1 MSDELCEDAFLE
13 GAMERYGDAV
23 YRLALC
29 RLGSRADAEDVYQDV
44 FLRLLRDTTA
54 FRDGEHLK
62 AWLLRVTLHCC
73 VDLRRSAWWK
83 RTAPLEA
90 AADAA
95 APLSEEKGALWQ
107 AVEAL
112 PADLRTAV
120 WLHYVEGY
128 GTDRYAWLVIVDKG
142 QTLTQEEAAAKV
154 AISAAD
160 SVVTIT
166 PSFDVNRTGKV
177 DVNDAQLV
185 YDMYNGTYS
194 NFTQVSVEK
203 FLRADVNATKVVDH
217 ADAVAIVNQFK

>member
-1 MSDELCEDAFLE
+1 MSDELREDAFLE
-13 GAMERYGDAV
+13 DSMERYGDAV

-83 RTAPLEA
+83 RIAPLEA

-107 AVEAL
+107 AYRRVAAL
-112 PADLRTAV
+112 CRGLRHGRDRGNRE
-120 WLHYVEGY
+120 LPSGN
-128 GTDRYAWLVIVDKG
+128 GTDKAASR
-142 QTLTQEEAAAKV
+142 TQKTA
-154 AISAAD
+154 
-160 SVVTIT
+160 
-166 PSFDVNRTGKV
+166 NRTGR
-177 DVNDAQLV
+177 
-185 YDMYNGTYS
+185 
-194 NFTQVSVEK
+194 
-203 FLRADVNATKVVDH
+203 RAE
-217 ADAVAIVNQFK
+217 

>member
-1 MSDELCEDAFLE
+1 MSDELFEDAFLE

-95 APLSEEKGALWQ
+95 APLSEEKRCRPICVPPCGCTMSRAT
-107 AVEAL
+107 A
-112 PADLRTAV
+112 RT
-120 WLHYVEGY
+120 
-128 GTDRYAWLVIVDKG
+128 RSRK
-142 QTLTQEEAAAKV
+142 
-154 AISAAD
+154 S
-160 SVVTIT
+160 
-166 PSFDVNRTGKV
+166 
-177 DVNDAQLV
+177 
-185 YDMYNGTYS
+185 
-194 NFTQVSVEK
+194 
-203 FLRADVNATKVVDH
+203 
-217 ADAVAIVNQFK
+217 

>member
-1 MSDELCEDAFLE
+1 MGIWEHFRGKSRVMSERRMSDMSDGLREDAFLE
-13 GAMERYGDAV
+13 DAMERYGDAV

-73 VDLRRSAWWK
+73 IDLRRSAWWK

-95 APLSEEKGALWQ
+95 APLGEEKGALWQ

-112 PADLRTAV
+112 PTDLRTAV

-128 GTDRYAWLVIVDKG
+128 GTDEIAEIVSCRPA
-142 QTLTQEEAAAKV
+142 TV
-154 AISAAD
+154 
-160 SVVTIT
+160 
-166 PSFDVNRTGKV
+166 RTR
-177 DVNDAQLV
+177 LH
-185 YDMYNGTYS
+185 
-194 NFTQVSVEK
+194 
-203 FLRADVNATKVVDH
+203 RARKKLQNMRRC
-217 ADAVAIVNQFK
+217 ADAFWLIRLIFLKKS